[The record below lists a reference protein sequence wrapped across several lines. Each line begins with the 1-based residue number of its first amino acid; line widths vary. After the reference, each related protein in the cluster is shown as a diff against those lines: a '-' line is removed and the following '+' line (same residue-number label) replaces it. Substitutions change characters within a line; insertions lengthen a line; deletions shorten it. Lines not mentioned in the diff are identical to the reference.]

1 MATNWM
7 RRTVMVAACASAALL
22 AACGSSTTDSELTPD
37 RFIAF
42 GDAFTD
48 VGQKGS
54 RYTVNDGSVSNWTQQ
69 LASRYGKT
77 ITPVASG
84 GLSYAAGNARITAK
98 PDVAGDATTL
108 TVTEQIDR
116 FLAGGAFGANDVVF
130 INAGASDLIAGMAAV
145 RAGTTTPP
153 TWWRQHARQ
162 ARNWPRRC
170 AASSTPGPSM
180 WW

>member
-98 PDVAGDATTL
+98 PDVAGDATT
-108 TVTEQIDR
+108 TPVPVT
-116 FLAGGAFGANDVVF
+116 
-130 INAGASDLIAGMAAV
+130 
-145 RAGTTTPP
+145 
-153 TWWRQHARQ
+153 
-162 ARNWPRRC
+162 
-170 AASSTPGPSM
+170 
-180 WW
+180 